1 MSGHRPF
8 SELTEHFTP
17 EQRQRIEK
25 KKAEM
30 RAEMAL
36 HEVRNARALT
46 QKTIAEALHVKQP
59 AVAKLE
65 RRTDMYVSNLRSYI
79 EAAGG
84 RLKIIAEFPECQVAI
99 TNFAQAGAEETSG
112 AEVAATVQ
120 PRLP

>member
-36 HEVRNARALT
+36 HVVRNARALT
-46 QKTIAEALHVKQP
+46 QQAIAEALHVKQP

-65 RRTDMYVSNLRSYI
+65 RRADMYVSNLRSYI
-79 EAAGG
+79 EAVGG
-84 RLKIIAEFPECQVAI
+84 HLRIVAEFPDCQVAI
-99 TNFAQAGAEETSG
+99 TNFAQAGDEGNPPLRGET
-112 AEVAATVQ
+112 
-120 PRLP
+120 